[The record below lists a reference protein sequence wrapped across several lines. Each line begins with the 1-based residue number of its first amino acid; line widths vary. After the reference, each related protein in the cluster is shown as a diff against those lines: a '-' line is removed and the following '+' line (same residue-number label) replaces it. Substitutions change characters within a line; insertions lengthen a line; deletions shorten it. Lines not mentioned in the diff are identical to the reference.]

1 MGFVRLCTHVQGK
14 KELDES
20 GIEPETFR
28 MQSERDNPYT
38 TRPFFKN

>member
-1 MGFVRLCTHVQGK
+1 MYLHMITK
-14 KELDES
+14 KKIAKMDES

-38 TRPFFKN
+38 TRPINL